1 MKTKAMI
8 GLYAAIVFS
17 GTPASAEKLKKSTAP
32 KLEEITIY
40 ARKKSEEI
48 NTTPITV
55 TAFDRADLR
64 KFQLSRINEL
74 EKLTP
79 NLQFDTTS
87 PISGSTQSAAV
98 FIRGIGQSEFLLTN
112 DSGVGIYVDGAYRAR
127 SLGAVLDTASIA
139 QIEIIKGP
147 QGMLF
152 GKNTIGGAI
161 NILTE
166 PPRDALSATITT
178 RFGSDHRL
186 DAVATADIPIT
197 PDLVTHWAFSS
208 RQIDGYSERL
218 LTGDKQGNEDM
229 QSFFSK
235 WLWRATDALNIT
247 LAIDGQDSQESSSPT
262 SLIARN
268 ATKFDTN
275 IDNSALSS
283 TYNSI
288 IGQNILLASG
298 LDAQFD
304 SRYLTLDPEK
314 SFATGPNY
322 SEVESLGGQIS
333 VDWQLAQV
341 MLKSISAYRDLDTR
355 FARDPDGSPITAL
368 HTRNDINHYQL
379 SQEFQALGSAINE
392 RIEWIMGLYYFYEA
406 GRDRVIADLYPS
418 LFPAAGIPLSING
431 YYDAEQTSYAVYGQF
446 SFELTKQLHLN
457 IGARYTDEE
466 KRFRSQQALADIK
479 VLLLPS
485 DTYTN
490 RIDEWTPSIGMDY
503 QWSDHAIVYFNYT
516 EGFKSGG
523 YVARYITPT
532 AQPIEFSPEY
542 VDNYEAGIKVLSA
555 DKRWHLH
562 AAAFYADYTDIQLL
576 VFDGIIPLTENAAK
590 GRVRGAEA
598 SAKYHLNN
606 HWLLSSSLGYVD
618 ADFTDVADNATVSK
632 DSDFVNTPEWT
643 AQLAIDYRITLA
655 GGDQLQLTSDF
666 SWRSAVAND
675 AANNPLLIEG
685 ELGLWSARLAYQLV
699 KADWELALYGK
710 NLTDEVY
717 IMSGASDIPTF
728 GITEANYTRGREW
741 GIETTYRLNP

>member
-247 LAIDGQDSQESSSPT
+247 LAIDGQDSQESSSPPVSPT
-262 SLIARN
+262 NHPISSKTIRKASKCCLAAIKHTKLPGKSQTRHDATDHLLHRKHEVCHFENCN
-268 ATKFDTN
+268 A
-275 IDNSALSS
+275 
-283 TYNSI
+283 
-288 IGQNILLASG
+288 
-298 LDAQFD
+298 
-304 SRYLTLDPEK
+304 
-314 SFATGPNY
+314 
-322 SEVESLGGQIS
+322 SEC
-333 VDWQLAQV
+333 D
-341 MLKSISAYRDLDTR
+341 
-355 FARDPDGSPITAL
+355 
-368 HTRNDINHYQL
+368 
-379 SQEFQALGSAINE
+379 
-392 RIEWIMGLYYFYEA
+392 
-406 GRDRVIADLYPS
+406 
-418 LFPAAGIPLSING
+418 
-431 YYDAEQTSYAVYGQF
+431 
-446 SFELTKQLHLN
+446 
-457 IGARYTDEE
+457 
-466 KRFRSQQALADIK
+466 
-479 VLLLPS
+479 
-485 DTYTN
+485 
-490 RIDEWTPSIGMDY
+490 
-503 QWSDHAIVYFNYT
+503 
-516 EGFKSGG
+516 
-523 YVARYITPT
+523 
-532 AQPIEFSPEY
+532 
-542 VDNYEAGIKVLSA
+542 
-555 DKRWHLH
+555 
-562 AAAFYADYTDIQLL
+562 
-576 VFDGIIPLTENAAK
+576 
-590 GRVRGAEA
+590 
-598 SAKYHLNN
+598 
-606 HWLLSSSLGYVD
+606 
-618 ADFTDVADNATVSK
+618 
-632 DSDFVNTPEWT
+632 
-643 AQLAIDYRITLA
+643 
-655 GGDQLQLTSDF
+655 
-666 SWRSAVAND
+666 SAV
-675 AANNPLLIEG
+675 LHG
-685 ELGLWSARLAYQLV
+685 S
-699 KADWELALYGK
+699 
-710 NLTDEVY
+710 
-717 IMSGASDIPTF
+717 
-728 GITEANYTRGREW
+728 
-741 GIETTYRLNP
+741 